1 MVTEQENS
9 VVEHYK
15 ERRFYRI
22 SPKESLKKPA
32 IITNSEA
39 EGKIWISRVEILYYF
54 KGHIFKKSMKHAK
67 KQDSPNAGKKKTN
80 S

>member
-39 EGKIWISRVEILYYF
+39 EGKSGFPELKYYIIL
-54 KGHIFKKSMKHAK
+54 KVIFSKKV
-67 KQDSPNAGKKKTN
+67 
-80 S
+80 